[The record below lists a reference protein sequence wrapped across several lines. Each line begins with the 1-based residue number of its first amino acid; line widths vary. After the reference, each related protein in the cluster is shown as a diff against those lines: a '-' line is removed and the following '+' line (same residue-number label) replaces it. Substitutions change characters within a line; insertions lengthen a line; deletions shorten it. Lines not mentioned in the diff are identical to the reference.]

1 MARFCVDVVF
11 SLLVV
16 IFLGGVG
23 FWGDWERGV
32 EHDVVD
38 GVFFCS
44 VLVIMQVV
52 CV

>member
-1 MARFCVDVVF
+1 
-11 SLLVV
+11 
-16 IFLGGVG
+16 LGG
-23 FWGDWERGV
+23 DWKCAGEY
-32 EHDVVD
+32 DVVD